1 MASDRQ
7 PTPILEKSK
16 YTYDIEGT
24 RWAFNARLLDMGSTN
39 REPYDLAN
47 EFIELFEYDNQINNF
62 LLTGQLIYRDTTGKM
77 GQFFRLPHLMMT
89 VWWSEQPYTV
99 IPGPKHEDGR
109 EGGEDGVKKVSPLA
123 TSDQFCHLFLVN
135 KMEIVRHEM
144 PSDTLVYKL
153 ELISAYWY
161 QFSAIC
167 HWSNYADEEPWP
179 ITKIIC
185 DILINTVGKEMVD
198 EDSFL
203 NNDNRTEVKIFYIT
217 TEQDNAI
224 TAINY
229 LLNRLYTEPSSFDVD
244 NHIKA
249 IVFDEWVNKWRLVN
263 LNNSKTFL
271 KVKSPSI
278 QLSRFWD
285 VSDKEIS
292 PYEDKRQRGEQYQ
305 VTSVSKIGYTK
316 NVEDFYTRSYWDID
330 IIKDKFVRKYIE
342 SDKIVNLFLHTIQDK
357 QYEFRP
363 PTLNIEHDSNV
374 NLLPAIV
381 PNGYIINESAWN
393 NKRHMYSDQTYRL
406 FNRDT
411 LELRRT
417 NRVNHQ
423 PGQMFFI
430 EHRKEHT
437 KKTHVDKE
445 RMEQAKDDAFNMTE
459 TPMKADLQTD
469 RQLFGY
475 WFSTKARHIALF
487 YDTHNNEAQE
497 VPRFFEI
504 MSFMKYNTIVP

>member
-1 MASDRQ
+1 MASARQ
-7 PTPILEKSK
+7 PTPNTEKAP
-16 YTYDIEGT
+16 YVYDIEGT
-24 RWAFNARLLDMGSTN
+24 RWTFHTKLLDMGSTK
-39 REPYDLAN
+39 RSPFDLAN
-47 EFIELFEYDNQINNF
+47 EYIELFEYDNQINNF

-77 GQFFRLPHLMMT
+77 GQYFRLPHLMLN
-89 VWWSEQPYTV
+89 VWWSEQPVKYV
-99 IPGPKHEDGR
+99 DPLKDDRDGSTS
-109 EGGEDGVKKVSPLA
+109 GSKVVTPLA
-123 TSDQFCHLFLVN
+123 ASDQFYHLFMVN
-135 KMEIVRHEM
+135 KMEIIRHEM

-167 HWSNYADEEPWP
+167 HWSNYADKEPWP
-179 ITKIIC
+179 ITRIIC
-185 DILINTVGKEMVD
+185 DILVKTVGKDMVD
-198 EDSFL
+198 EESFL
-203 NNDNRTEVKIFYIT
+203 SDHNRTELKIFYIT

-229 LLNRLYTEPSSFDVD
+229 LLNRMYMEPASFDVD
-244 NHIKA
+244 NHPRV
-249 IVFDEWVNKWRLVN
+249 IVFDEWVNKWRMVN

-292 PYEDKRQRGEQYQ
+292 PYEDKRERGEQYQ

-316 NVEDFYTRSYWDID
+316 NVEDFYTRSYWDLNIV
-330 IIKDKFVRKYIE
+330 KDKFVRKYID
-342 SDKIVNLFLHTIQDK
+342 SDDIVNLFLKTIQDR

-363 PTLNIEHDSNV
+363 PSFNIEHETNK

-393 NKRHMYSDQTYRL
+393 NKRHMYSDQIYRL
-406 FNRDT
+406 FYRDT
-411 LELRRT
+411 FELRRT

-423 PGQMFFI
+423 PGQVFFV
-430 EHRKEHT
+430 ENKPEQKKKEYEDTEKYQDIHGLAEGNETT
-437 KKTHVDKE
+437 KKT
-445 RMEQAKDDAFNMTE
+445 
-459 TPMKADLQTD
+459 DLMSD

-475 WFSTKARHIALF
+475 WFSTKTRHIALF
-487 YDTHNNEAQE
+487 YDTHNNESQE
-497 VPRFFEI
+497 VPRFMEI
-504 MSFMKYNTIVP
+504 LSMMKYNTINP